1 MRGSRGRGGT
11 TCNGGSRGIRSEDI
25 DGAAALDRGFAMS
38 ICYSFGLMGFNLIA
52 ALRGALL
59 KNGSSEGDSTKN
71 FSCVFI
77 CVASPPAL

>member
-11 TCNGGSRGIRSEDI
+11 TSNGGSLGIRSED
-25 DGAAALDRGFAMS
+25 DAAALDRGFARS
-38 ICYSFGLMGFNLIA
+38 FLCTSFGFMGFNPIA

-59 KNGSSEGDSTKN
+59 KNGSSERDSTKN